1 MMKNLV
7 FLYIDENSAHAF
19 EKVFSE
25 KSCFEKCLEWAADVS
40 SLCGIVVACF
50 EENKNTVEQALKWA
64 SESSGILTFTFH
76 WFSPLGGKG
85 KSFYSKNFII

>member
-50 EENKNTVEQALKWA
+50 EENKNTVETFA
-64 SESSGILTFTFH
+64 S
-76 WFSPLGGKG
+76 
-85 KSFYSKNFII
+85 SFEKQET